1 MHKTIA
7 EARTLAEGI
16 AKGLDGSSVRI
27 MVAPPFTALKA
38 VADVLQGTNV
48 RLGAQN
54 IASAESGAH
63 TGEISAVMLKDA
75 GVQTV
80 IIGHSE
86 RRSIYK
92 EGDELINSKIALAVS
107 HEFEVVFCVG
117 ETLAE
122 RDSGQAESIVEHQ
135 LKRGL
140 DGVSAADMNSIVVA
154 YEPVWAIG
162 TGKTATPAD
171 AEAMHA
177 FIRGK
182 IAQWY
187 SKESSESLIIQYGGS
202 VKPDNAAALIG
213 RTHIDGALVGGASLE
228 VSSFVQIVQSA
239 E

>member
-140 DGVSAADMNSIVVA
+140 DGVSAADMNTIVVA